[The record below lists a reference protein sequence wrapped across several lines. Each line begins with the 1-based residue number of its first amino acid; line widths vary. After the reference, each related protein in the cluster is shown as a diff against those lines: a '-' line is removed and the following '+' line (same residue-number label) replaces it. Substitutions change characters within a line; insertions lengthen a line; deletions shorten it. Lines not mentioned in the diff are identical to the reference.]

1 MKILKI
7 ILPIVTIALIGFFV
21 FKSSIDSTSPPPV
34 IDVSE
39 TGADKEMVKLLDSLN
54 NYPANMFCHD
64 FYKEIQSAINNHY
77 RGDVLSLADST
88 NLSRDLYSVYATKF
102 VQQAKYVLQRSDW
115 KNGDLTF
122 IQSELDELSGSV
134 YLDPTSPVADEFN
147 SLNKALNKY
156 YEITIFIS
164 LCNSFSYT
172 NYSMNDKFPDV
183 SEKIN
188 KASNYLLRNL
198 DNVYVNN
205 CTRLKEG
212 LKKIPK
218 ILYDKHI
225 EFLSTKIIQNSNR
238 FDEFDTQPDY
248 NYAIFAPIM
257 SEIQSIDRGL
267 YGITNA
273 DHSKNK
279 TNLIDVLSKDNTKA
293 YAYFFGVEDE

>member
-54 NYPANMFCHD
+54 NYPTNMFCHE
-64 FYKEIQSAINNHY
+64 FYKEIQSAINNY
-77 RGDVLSLADST
+77 YKGDVLSLADST

-102 VQQAKYVLQRSDW
+102 VQQAKDVLQRSDW

-122 IQSELDELSGSV
+122 IRSELEELSGSV
-134 YLDPTSPVADEFN
+134 YLDPSSPVADEFN

-156 YEITIFIS
+156 YEITSFIS

-183 SEKIN
+183 SHKID
-188 KASNYLLRNL
+188 KSSNYLLRNL
-198 DNVYVNN
+198 DNTYVNN

-238 FDEFDTQPDY
+238 FAEFETQPDY
-248 NYAIFAPIM
+248 NYAIFEPIM
-257 SEIQSIDRGL
+257 NEIQEIDRKL
-267 YGITNA
+267 YGITSA

-293 YAYFFGVEDE
+293 YAYFFGGK